1 MKSAVALHMS
11 RAEAQDMIA
20 SAIDNAP
27 DLVTAMES
35 VGAMYGIPSSNI
47 LTSPTEKGVKV
58 VGDTI
63 ICSPD
68 APARG
73 NTNTVVRAI
82 SSVLDEISK
91 RVDDK
96 VNAIQADNVK
106 QGEHDATLLQ
116 RTDPSKGKV
125 VMTDKDAN
133 GDPVIVYDSGII
145 DCANNEAGRAKAMEI
160 RSRENIPAM
169 DPLKKDSP
177 SYFNDEDDVR
187 NGVDMECD
195 QPIQL
200 REYSIAEQADI
211 HQDILDAIGHFG
223 DTRNLGFDIFTA
235 HGFGCVAPM
244 PEPYQES
251 DEASKVDATSLKH
264 MKFDN
269 KYILEAIKCFN
280 KARANQPDVKRAVD
294 LDYKVLVNDP
304 DFKKGI
310 DCIDKQF
317 DCKLGIKWALG
328 KKEESY
334 AGTYGYETEISDKIT
349 VSKSKGFQ
357 LHRMPIWLG
366 IGQDGITKIIP
377 DEPDMFGQ
385 AFTGIILHEIFHN
398 IARACRFVNGQFITS
413 LSVMID
419 AASVTRNP
427 KSRRKIVEAYVDTLN
442 AETKGKLSRVQR
454 KLLVKNICTFVTKKS
469 DSDLAAAY
477 RSAVPSD
484 QQSSV
489 DRKANAE
496 KELKAITGIY
506 RDAYKQN
513 EQRYKGLKT
522 FKTVDIILG
531 VFNAFTA
538 ILLHANPFGYAFGL
552 LSVLFFLDAIWTDK
566 MHKDITKLR
575 EQYKNTKNMEEYYCD
590 LFADMYQVPVRFF
603 NAGTYSKYTANEVSQ
618 KTLDDFA
625 DIEKLV
631 YETLA
636 FSTYPTY
643 SERTFA
649 GVKTAKKLLEN
660 KSIDPAIRKYCQWIV
675 DNESNILNTNVEVN
689 YNSHTFDPKEAED
702 LDEHLVSL
710 VKNNKMTVTE
720 SYIEESYQE
729 YNDWIE
735 EGCVLDDYDSFIQE
749 MFDLCGKIELA
760 CEMMENGYCD
770 DTIFSESS
778 SFKATG
784 YKGESLMKRLLLF
797 IPRLLAK
804 LIQLIAH
811 VIDNMVYKAAGG
823 IQKLFI
829 SGNMYKINF
838 NLPGIDAAIKSITN
852 QLKVIE
858 EFTSDA
864 SDVKS
869 FVESI
874 GRFDDPKYAKKLDE
888 DVTVNYKEPVE
899 IDGKDIVN
907 CMTSIE
913 RVSRT
918 EMMPTC
924 KRITKHLKA
933 IGVLRDVSDDSEKKV
948 DNPKIRNGAKYI
960 VDTINYAHAYYNCV
974 FTFIKDTKKER
985 INAKNET
992 QSANSNKETIGD
1004 TDEKETK
1011 PKKKED

>member
-1 MKSAVALHMS
+1 MKSAVALRMS
-11 RAEAQDMIA
+11 RAQAQDMIA

-35 VGAMYGIPSSNI
+35 VGAMYGIPASNI
-47 LTSPTEKGVKV
+47 LADPSEKGVKV

-63 ICSPD
+63 ICSPS
-68 APARG
+68 APAHG

-96 VNAIQADNVK
+96 VNDIQSANIK
-106 QGEHDATLLQ
+106 QGEHDETLLQ

-125 VMTDKDAN
+125 VLTDKDAN

-145 DCANNEAGRAKAMEI
+145 DCANNEAGRAKAMEL
-160 RSRENIPAM
+160 RERENIPAM
-169 DPLKKDSP
+169 DPLKKNAP
-177 SYFNDEDDVR
+177 SYFNDDDDVR
-187 NGVDMECD
+187 SGVDMECD
-195 QPIQL
+195 QPINLQ
-200 REYSIAEQADI
+200 EYSIAEQADI
-211 HQDILDAIGHFG
+211 HQDVLDAIGHFG
-223 DTRNLGFDIFTA
+223 DTRNLGYDIFTA
-235 HGFGCVAPM
+235 HGFNCVVPM
-244 PEPYQES
+244 PEPYQEA
-251 DEASKVDATSLKH
+251 DEASNVDAASLKH

-269 KYILEAIKCFN
+269 KYILDAIKYFN
-280 KARANQPDVKRAVD
+280 KARANQPNVKKSVD

-304 DFKKGI
+304 DFKKAI

-328 KKEESY
+328 KKEDSY

-357 LHRMPIWLG
+357 LGRMPIWLG
-366 IGQDGITKIIP
+366 IGADGITKIIP
-377 DEPDMFGQ
+377 DEPDLFGQ

-427 KSRRKIVEAYVDTLN
+427 KTRRKIVEAYVDTLN
-442 AETKGKLSRVQR
+442 AETKGKFSRIQR
-454 KLLVKNICTFVTKKS
+454 KLLVKNICTFVTNKS
-469 DSDLAAAY
+469 DAELAAAY
-477 RSAVPSD
+477 RSAVPTD
-484 QQSSV
+484 QQSHV

-496 KELKAITGIY
+496 KELKAITSIY
-506 RDAYKQN
+506 RDAYNRN
-513 EQRYKGLKT
+513 ERRYKGLKGN
-522 FKTVDIILG
+522 KTVDIWFG
-531 VFNAFTA
+531 VLNAIVA
-538 ILLHANPFGYAFGL
+538 VLLHGNPFGYAFGI
-552 LSVLFFLDAIWTDK
+552 LSVLFFLDAVWSNSL
-566 MHKDITKLR
+566 HKDITKLR
-575 EQYKNTKNMEEYYCD
+575 DQYKNTKNMEEYYCD
-590 LFADMYQVPVRFF
+590 LFADMYQVPIRFF

-660 KSIDPAIRKYCQWIV
+660 KSIDPAIKKYCQWIV
-675 DNESNILNTNVEVN
+675 DNESNILKTNVEVN

-702 LDEHLVSL
+702 LDAHLVSL

-720 SYIEESYQE
+720 SYYIQESYKE

-735 EGCVLDDYDSFIQE
+735 EGCVLDDDDLFIQE
-749 MFDLCGKIELA
+749 MFDLCGKIERA
-760 CEMMENGYCD
+760 CEMIENGYCD
-770 DTIFSESS
+770 DTIFAESS

-784 YKGESLMKRLLLF
+784 YNGESVIKRLLLF
-797 IPRLLAK
+797 IPRLLGK
-804 LIQLIAH
+804 LIQLIANC
-811 VIDNMVYKAAGG
+811 ISNLMYKAAGG
-823 IQKLFI
+823 IQKIFI
-829 SGNMYKINF
+829 SGNMYKINI

-864 SDVKS
+864 DDIPS
-869 FVESI
+869 FVKSI
-874 GRFDDPKYAKKLDE
+874 GRFDNPKFAKKLDE
-888 DVTVNYKEPVE
+888 DASVKLKENVE
-899 IDGKDIVN
+899 LDGKDIVD

-913 RVSRT
+913 RISRN
-918 EMMPTC
+918 EMIPTC
-924 KRITKHLKA
+924 KRITKHLHA
-933 IGVLRDVSDDSEKKV
+933 IGVLREVEPGAEKNV
-948 DNPKIRNGAKYI
+948 DKPEIKTGAKY
-960 VDTINYAHAYYNCV
+960 VVNCINYAREYYSLV
-974 FTFIKDTKKER
+974 FAFITETKKER
-985 INAKNET
+985 IKAKDELKAKKSNVET
-992 QSANSNKETIGD
+992 VNQSDGE
-1004 TDEKETK
+1004 EKDS
-1011 PKKKED
+1011 KKEG